1 MKFSEAEKAL
11 KAGKKIK
18 LPSWK
23 KAYWYKNQNGE
34 LINHFENGEELPTA
48 MLLPTAIIW
57 AGVGDWEIVQEDEPK
72 NVNEPAG
79 EMKKLRNFGWAIAAL
94 KKGKKVAR
102 KNWNGKGMFL
112 FLAHSMDITTDA
124 DLSCV
129 KDLEGDLVS
138 PSIVMKTADDRFC
151 VGWVANQTDMLAD
164 DWYEVQ

>member
-1 MKFSEAEKAL
+1 
-11 KAGKKIK
+11 
-18 LPSWK
+18 
-23 KAYWYKNQNGE
+23 
-34 LINHFENGEELPTA
+34 
-48 MLLPTAIIW
+48 
-57 AGVGDWEIVQEDEPK
+57 
-72 NVNEPAG
+72 
-79 EMKKLRNFGWAIAAL
+79 MKKLRNFGWAIAAL

-151 VGWVANQTDMLAD
+151 VDWLASRTDMLAD